1 MNRELVESCCDE
13 LAFDNLDV
21 AGVELSDIRLTEAI
35 DKASEKAEVDR
46 ETFLAVFE
54 ELFRC
59 NPYTYIENILEGETR

>member
-1 MNRELVESCCDE
+1 MNRELVKSCCDE

-21 AGVELSDIRLTEAI
+21 AGVELSENQLDAAI

-46 ETFLAVFE
+46 ATFLAVFE

-59 NPYTYIENILEGETR
+59 NPFTYIENLLEGESP